1 MGLDTVKEALPAYAR
16 DLRLNLGAVTDGS
29 PLDDQQLW
37 GAVVTA
43 ALTSP
48 PSGAAAE
55 LVAEARRHLSDAAL
69 DAAKSAAALMA
80 MNNDYYR
87 AKHLLSD
94 AGVTGYDEI
103 PARLRMQVVA
113 TRAGVKKAD
122 FELWCLVA
130 SAINGCGACLVAHEQ
145 ALRAAGLGPPQIHEG
160 LRIAAVVHAACATLA
175 AEGALATA

>member
-1 MGLDTVKEALPAYAR
+1 MGLDTVKAALPAYAR
-16 DLRLNLGAVTDGS
+16 HLRLNLGALTNGS
-29 PLDDQQLW
+29 PLGEQQLW

-48 PSGAAAE
+48 PSAATAE
-55 LVAEARRHLSDAAL
+55 LVADAQSHLSEAAL
-69 DAAKSAAALMA
+69 DAAKSAAAMMA
-80 MNNDYYR
+80 MNNVYYR

-103 PARLRMQVVA
+103 PARLRMQVIG
-113 TRAGVKKAD
+113 TRGGVKKAD
-122 FELWCLVA
+122 YELWCLVA

-175 AEGALATA
+175 AEDALAPT